1 MKVAFDEKTK
11 EALNTK
17 LKEFEK
23 SAVRFMI
30 KGFGWGGPTLGVVLD
45 EQKSEDITEV
55 VDGITFVV
63 DKDEEYIFED
73 CKVVYTKTLFGDSFK
88 VISSAVGESTCS

>member
-1 MKVAFDEKTK
+1 MKVTLDEKTK
-11 EALNTK
+11 EALSSK

-45 EQKSEDITEV
+45 EQKPEDISEIV
-55 VDGITFVV
+55 EGITFVV

-73 CKVVYTKTLFGDSFK
+73 SKIVYTKTLFGDSFK
-88 VISSAVGESTCS
+88 VISSAVGESTC

>member
-11 EALNTK
+11 EALNAK

-45 EQKSEDITEV
+45 EQKSEDVSEV

>member
-1 MKVAFDEKTK
+1 MKISFDLKTK
-11 EALNTK
+11 EALEQK
-17 LKEFEK
+17 LTEFDK

-45 EQKSEDITEV
+45 EQKSEDTVET

-63 DKDEEYIFED
+63 DKEEEFVFED
-73 CKVVYTKTLFGDSFK
+73 CKVLYTKTLFGDSFK
-88 VISSAVGESTCS
+88 VISASVGESTC

>member
-1 MKVAFDEKTK
+1 MKISFDLKTK
-11 EALNTK
+11 EALEQK
-17 LKEFEK
+17 LTEFDK

-45 EQKSEDITEV
+45 EQKSEDTVET

-63 DKDEEYIFED
+63 DREEEFVFED
-73 CKVVYTKTLFGDSFK
+73 CKVLYTKTLFGDSFK
-88 VISSAVGESTCS
+88 VISATVGESTC

>member
-11 EALNTK
+11 ESLQNKLN
-17 LKEFEK
+17 EFDK

-45 EQKSEDITEV
+45 EQKSEDIAETVE
-55 VDGITFVV
+55 GIKFVV

-73 CKVVYTKTLFGDSFK
+73 CKVIYTKTLFGDSFK
-88 VISSAVGESTCS
+88 VISSAIGESSCD